1 MYGISESDVKD
12 QADIGNVGAGEVFE
26 NGYKVQQLVVVRVRK
41 PAADRNSVLGVE
53 YVGGRRVV
61 DDDGVFQI
69 SSNLRKVLDIV
80 SLVVVAALSE

>member
-1 MYGISESDVKD
+1 MR
-12 QADIGNVGAGEVFE
+12 VGE
-26 NGYKVQQLVVVRVRK
+26 
-41 PAADRNSVLGVE
+41 PAADWNSVLGVE

-61 DDDGVFQI
+61 YDDGVFQV